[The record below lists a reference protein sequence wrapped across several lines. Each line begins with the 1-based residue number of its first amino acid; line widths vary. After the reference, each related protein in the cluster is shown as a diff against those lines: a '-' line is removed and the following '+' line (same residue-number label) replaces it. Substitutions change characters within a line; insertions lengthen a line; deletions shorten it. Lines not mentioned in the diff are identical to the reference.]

1 MNKREGSKREI
12 IGGFIGFLVVSCIYG
27 GYLYIE
33 DVPVRY
39 IIREIVVFTVSVV
52 GVTFIG
58 LIIFFLLAFV
68 WTKIKNNS
76 SWVLILNWDVKAM
89 KKTIHI

>member
-1 MNKREGSKREI
+1 MRYLLMSKMNKRECSKREI

-68 WTKIKNNS
+68 WTKIKK
-76 SWVLILNWDVKAM
+76 DK
-89 KKTIHI
+89 

>member
-1 MNKREGSKREI
+1 MDLLGSWL
-12 IGGFIGFLVVSCIYG
+12 FLVSMEDT
-27 GYLYIE
+27 YIE

-68 WTKIKNNS
+68 WTKIKK
-76 SWVLILNWDVKAM
+76 DK
-89 KKTIHI
+89 